1 MAKDKAK
8 EKKEIPQ
15 GIYILFKVTE
25 GGKVVSRMKLQKA
38 TITDISN
45 AIVWCELTKE
55 ELLEHFK
62 NLTKKGYSQDLEN

>member
-8 EKKEIPQ
+8 EKKDIPQ